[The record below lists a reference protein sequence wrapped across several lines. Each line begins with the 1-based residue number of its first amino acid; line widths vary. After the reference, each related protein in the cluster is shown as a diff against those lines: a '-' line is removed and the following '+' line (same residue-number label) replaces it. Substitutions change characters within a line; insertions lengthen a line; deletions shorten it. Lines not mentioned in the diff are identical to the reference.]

1 MNTLT
6 QVNALTATGPS
17 ERVSSKYKFISS
29 AQFIEDMRVNGWDL
43 VNTVNRTRTG
53 LGKHAMRFRNPALK
67 LRTGDFLEI
76 VVLNS
81 HDGTT
86 SFQLSLGIYRL
97 VCSNGLVVGKDIIQ
111 PVYIR
116 HVGYAAEK
124 VKTALASLIEQSQRI
139 QELVDKLQARILSVE
154 EYSAF
159 VNAALIIR
167 GLKPHKVSAEQL
179 HVPRR
184 DEDKG
189 LNAWAVLNR
198 IQEYS
203 VNGFEYTDLEE
214 QRLKTARRLTGAQP
228 QIKVNGALFDAIT
241 KIAA

>member
-1 MNTLT
+1 
-6 QVNALTATGPS
+6 
-17 ERVSSKYKFISS
+17 
-29 AQFIEDMRVNGWDL
+29 MRLNGWEL
-43 VNTVNRTRTG
+43 TNTVNRTRTG
-53 LGKHAMRFRNPALK
+53 LGKHAMRFRNPELK
-67 LRTGDFLEI
+67 LKSGDFLDI

-81 HDGTT
+81 HDGTS

-97 VCSNGLVVGKDIIQ
+97 VCANGLVVGKDIVQ
-111 PVYIR
+111 PIFIR

-124 VKTALASLIEQSQRI
+124 VKTAIAALLEQS
-139 QELVDKLQARILSVE
+139 EKVNSLVDQLQARILTIE
-154 EYSAF
+154 EYTAF

-167 GLKPHKVSAEQL
+167 GLTPHKVTAEQL

-184 DEDKG
+184 EEDKG

>member
-1 MNTLT
+1 MNTNA
-6 QVNALTATGPS
+6 QVNALTAIAPS
-17 ERVSSKYKFISS
+17 ERVSSKYQFISS
-29 AQFIEDMRVNGWDL
+29 GQFVEDMRLNGWDL

-67 LRTGDFLEI
+67 LNSGDFLEI

-81 HDGTT
+81 HDGTS

-111 PVYIR
+111 PVFIR
-116 HVGYAAEK
+116 HVGYAAAK
-124 VKTALASLIEQSQRI
+124 VKTALASLLDQSQRI
-139 QELVDKLQARILSVE
+139 QSLVERLQARILTIE
-154 EYSAF
+154 EYSSF
-159 VNAALIIR
+159 VNQALTIR
-167 GLKPHKVSAEQL
+167 GLVPHKVSAEQI

-184 DEDKG
+184 AEDQG
-189 LNAWAVLNR
+189 LTAWAVLNR

-203 VNGFEYTDLEE
+203 VHGFRYTDLEE
-214 QRLKTARRLTGAQP
+214 QRLKTARRITGAKP
-228 QIKVNGALFDAIT
+228 QIDVNKALFDAIV